1 MSAKPI
7 NRQRLLM
14 FVAGGGLLLLAL
26 DRIVF
31 TPLGHMWSAH
41 ATETVQ
47 LRQTVANGH
56 AVIERA
62 ASTQRA
68 WADMQAGALPKD
80 AAQAEQD
87 LITAF
92 DRWGRTGNIE
102 LGSIKPQWKRG
113 ANARYSLLECRVDAT
128 GTLPA
133 LNRFLHDL
141 EGSPLALRVES
152 VALSS
157 RDDYGQKLGLTLVV
171 TGLRLSP
178 LEGRQ

>member
-1 MSAKPI
+1 MSAKPV

-14 FVAGGGLLLLAL
+14 LVAAGGLLLLAL

-31 TPLGHMWSAH
+31 TPLGRMWQAH

-56 AVIERA
+56 AVIDRA
-62 ASTQRA
+62 AHTQRA
-68 WADMQAGALPKD
+68 WAEMQAGALPKD

-102 LGSIKPQWKRG
+102 LGSIKPLWKRG
-113 ANARYSLLECRVDAT
+113 ATSRYSLLECRVDAS

-133 LNRFLHDL
+133 LTRFLHEL

-152 VALSS
+152 VALTA
-157 RDDYGQKLGLTLVV
+157 RDDNGQKLGLTLVV

-178 LEGRQ
+178 AEGRQ